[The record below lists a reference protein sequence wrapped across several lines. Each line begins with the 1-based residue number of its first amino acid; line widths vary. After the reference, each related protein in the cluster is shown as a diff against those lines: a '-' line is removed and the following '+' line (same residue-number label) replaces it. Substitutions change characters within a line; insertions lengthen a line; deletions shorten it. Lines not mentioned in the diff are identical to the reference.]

1 MSSYSELSQR
11 RERGLNQDSCLRDC
25 PQTHS
30 QKRSRRSNQELQS
43 NSQRQL
49 SGSGSSP
56 PLLVLPCLLST
67 ILWTRHREKWP
78 GIWMKRA
85 VKKS

>member
-11 RERGLNQDSCLRDC
+11 REKRLNQDSCLRDC

-56 PLLVLPCLLST
+56 ALQYFLVCYQLFCGHDT
-67 ILWTRHREKWP
+67 EKN
-78 GIWMKRA
+78 GLA
-85 VKKS
+85 FG